1 MTFHLFTSPQWV
13 KPRAFLCAALIL
25 CLFSQ
30 VVDAQT
36 LTPQSILDSLVNEPP
51 AGSQQGESLTRGFKP
66 RANPDAATKVCDP
79 ELNLALLSKTGKK
92 GEQLTRTLY
101 IEDVPKVDL
110 DIAFKRGEASLLPEG
125 EKQLNALGVALNDKR
140 LSGQSFVVA
149 GHTDAEGN
157 ADYNDRLSCERA
169 LSARRYLKAK
179 FGISEERLIP
189 MGFGFTRL
197 KDSADKFSQVN
208 RRVEIRRYADTS
220 N

>member
-1 MTFHLFTSPQWV
+1 
-13 KPRAFLCAALIL
+13 
-25 CLFSQ
+25 
-30 VVDAQT
+30 
-36 LTPQSILDSLVNEPP
+36 VNEPP
-51 AGSQQGESLTRGFKP
+51 AGSQGESLTRGFKP

-125 EKQLNALGVALNDKR
+125 EKQLNALAVALNDKR

-149 GHTDAEGN
+149 GHTDAEGS

-197 KDSADKFSQVN
+197 KDTADKLSQVN
-208 RRVEIRRYADTS
+208 RRVEIRRYTDAT

>member
-1 MTFHLFTSPQWV
+1 MTFNPTMTPKLGSSLLF
-13 KPRAFLCAALIL
+13 ALLLAGSMSQQVANAQSIL
-25 CLFSQ
+25 
-30 VVDAQT
+30 A
-36 LTPQSILDSLVNEPP
+36 PQSILESLLNTSP
-51 AGSQQGESLTRGFKP
+51 SSGESLTRGFKP
-66 RANPDAATKVCDP
+66 KANPDASTKVCDP

-125 EKQLNALGVALNDKR
+125 EKQLNALAVALNDKR
-140 LSGQSFVVA
+140 LSGQSFVIA
-149 GHTDAEGN
+149 GHTDTEGS

-169 LSARRYLKAK
+169 LSARKYLKAK

-197 KDSADKFSQVN
+197 KDAVDKLSPAN
-208 RRVEIRRYADTS
+208 RRVEIRRYVDAP

>member
-1 MTFHLFTSPQWV
+1 MTFHLFTSQQLV
-13 KPRAFLCAALIL
+13 NSLAFLSATLIL
-25 CLFSQ
+25 CLCSQ
-30 VVDAQT
+30 LVDAQT

-51 AGSQQGESLTRGFKP
+51 AGSQGESLTRGFKP

-125 EKQLNALGVALNDKR
+125 EKQLNALAAALNDKR

-149 GHTDAEGN
+149 GHTDAEGS

-208 RRVEIRRYADTS
+208 RRVEIRRYSDVT

>member
-1 MTFHLFTSPQWV
+1 MLS
-13 KPRAFLCAALIL
+13 LCSQALH
-25 CLFSQ
+25 
-30 VVDAQT
+30 AQT
-36 LTPQSILDSLVNEPP
+36 LTPQSILDSLVTAP
-51 AGSQQGESLTRGFKP
+51 APGAEGESLTRGFKP

-125 EKQLNALGVALNDKR
+125 EKQLNALAIALNDKR
-140 LSGQSFVVA
+140 LAGYSFVVA
-149 GHTDAEGN
+149 GHTDAEGS

-169 LSARRYLKAK
+169 LSARRYLKTK
-179 FGISEERLIP
+179 FGISDERLIP

-197 KDSADKFSQVN
+197 KDTADKFSQVN
-208 RRVEIRRYADTS
+208 RRVEIRRYSDAT

>member
-1 MTFHLFTSPQWV
+1 MKFKLFTSQHFANPGFFFAV
-13 KPRAFLCAALIL
+13 ALVLGLC
-25 CLFSQ
+25 SQ
-30 VVDAQT
+30 GANAQT
-36 LTPQSILDSLVNEPP
+36 LTPQSILNSLVNAPVP
-51 AGSQQGESLTRGFKP
+51 GSEGETLTRGFKP

-125 EKQLNALGVALNDKR
+125 EKQLNALAIALNDKR
-140 LSGQSFVVA
+140 LASYSFVVA
-149 GHTDAEGN
+149 GHTDAEGS

-197 KDSADKFSQVN
+197 KDTADKLSQVN
-208 RRVEIRRYADTS
+208 RRVEIRRYTDAT

>member
-1 MTFHLFTSPQWV
+1 MTFHLFTSQLLV
-13 KPRAFLCAALIL
+13 KPRAFLCATLIL
-25 CLFSQ
+25 CLCSQ

-36 LTPQSILDSLVNEPP
+36 LTPQSILESLVNEPP
-51 AGSQQGESLTRGFKP
+51 AGSQGESLTRGFKP

-125 EKQLNALGVALNDKR
+125 EKQLNALAVALNDKR

-149 GHTDAEGN
+149 GHTDAEGS

-197 KDSADKFSQVN
+197 KDTVDKFSQVN
-208 RRVEIRRYADTS
+208 RRVEIRRYADTT